1 MQNDAS
7 FIKSIKN
14 AIQNNLPGEES
25 HVSMTP
31 YKRGKSSDARK
42 NASFVKLSAIAIHL
56 FKEKSTNDWQIILIK
71 RTSNMS
77 SHKNQIAFPGGKV
90 DKTDADYVFT
100 AKRESFEEL
109 GIDVNKGELLGQLTP
124 VYIPVSNFD
133 IYPFVFYHKNTPQI
147 MPNKMEVENYY
158 KLKIKEL
165 FKPETIDTFTYKNE
179 NGIQIKNVPCF
190 KIKQLTI
197 WGATALIINE
207 FKELILNLNVKNQK
221 EEQH

>member
-1 MQNDAS
+1 MHNDAS
-7 FIKSIKN
+7 FIESITN
-14 AIQNNLPGEES
+14 AIQKNLPGEES
-25 HVSMTP
+25 HVNMTP

-42 NASFVKLSAIAIHL
+42 KVSFIKLSAIAIHL
-56 FKEKSTNDWQIILIK
+56 FKEEESKDWHIILIK
-71 RTSNMS
+71 RTSNMN

-90 DKTDADYVFT
+90 DITDKDYVFT

-109 GIDVNKGELLGQLTP
+109 GIDMNKGKLLGQLTP

-133 IYPFVFYHKNTPQI
+133 VYPFVFYHKKNPQI
-147 MPNKMEVENYY
+147 TPNKMEVKNYY
-158 KLKIKEL
+158 KLKIKDL
-165 FKPETIDTFTYKNE
+165 FKAEAIDTFTYKNE

-207 FKELILNLNVKNQK
+207 LKALVLKLNDQNQK

>member
-56 FKEKSTNDWQIILIK
+56 FKENSTNDWQIILIK

-100 AKRESFEEL
+100 AKRE
-109 GIDVNKGELLGQLTP
+109 IAAKR
-124 VYIPVSNFD
+124 
-133 IYPFVFYHKNTPQI
+133 
-147 MPNKMEVENYY
+147 
-158 KLKIKEL
+158 
-165 FKPETIDTFTYKNE
+165 
-179 NGIQIKNVPCF
+179 QIKLHEAC
-190 KIKQLTI
+190 K
-197 WGATALIINE
+197 
-207 FKELILNLNVKNQK
+207 
-221 EEQH
+221 